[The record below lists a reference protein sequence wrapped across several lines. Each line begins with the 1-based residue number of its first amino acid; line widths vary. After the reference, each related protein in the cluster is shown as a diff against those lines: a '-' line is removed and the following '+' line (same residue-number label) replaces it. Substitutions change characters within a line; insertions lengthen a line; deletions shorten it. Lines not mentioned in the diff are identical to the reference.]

1 MAEIIFRVA
10 RGVFLVGAVI
20 CLIVEKFVSGFG
32 AALGAAWTGFIF
44 ICLSVAVNLV
54 VQKFWWGTSLTW
66 VESVVFDRQMKIANF
81 FPIVAYAIIAVVFM
95 IL

>member
-1 MAEIIFRVA
+1 MAEIVFRIT
-10 RGVFLVGAVI
+10 RGVFLLAAVI

-32 AALGAAWTGFIF
+32 PALGAAWTGFIF

-54 VQKFWWGTSLTW
+54 VQKFWWSTSLTW
-66 VESVVFDRQMKIANF
+66 IESVVFDRQMKIANF
-81 FPIVAYAIIAVVFM
+81 FPIVAYAILAVLFM